1 MQISIVVV
9 AFFLSLD
16 GRVGAVTVC
25 PLQSSVLRG
34 CPRGLSAGQEEA
46 TRDGQIEGLDFKLSV
61 ED

>member
-1 MQISIVVV
+1 M
-9 AFFLSLD
+9 
-16 GRVGAVTVC
+16 GAVTVC

-46 TRDGQIEGLDFKLSV
+46 KRDGQIEGLDFKLSV